1 MTLKRIK
8 KIKKVNSIITCP
20 ACGYKIG
27 KAYNNSLEIKKL
39 LSNRNKKTVKYI
51 NKIAT
56 KIIHHIPTES
66 KDNYFKFLFGI
77 KDVDDNIV
85 EWAIER
91 YYQNRYYTT
100 GRGFPYLRTIILNRN
115 NNMDTLKKN
124 ERLLIGGTPPVVEI
138 K

>member
-1 MTLKRIK
+1 MNNT
-8 KIKKVNSIITCP
+8 ITCP

-27 KAYNNSLEIKKL
+27 KKYNNSLEIKKL
-39 LSNRNKKTVKYI
+39 LSNRNKRTVRYI

-66 KDNYFKFLFGI
+66 KDNYFKFLFGV
-77 KDVDDNIV
+77 KDVEDGVV

-91 YYQNRYYTT
+91 YYQNRYYIT
-100 GRGFPYLRTIILNRN
+100 GRGFAYLRAIMLNRN

-124 ERLLIGGTPPVVEI
+124 ERLLIGGTPPVIET